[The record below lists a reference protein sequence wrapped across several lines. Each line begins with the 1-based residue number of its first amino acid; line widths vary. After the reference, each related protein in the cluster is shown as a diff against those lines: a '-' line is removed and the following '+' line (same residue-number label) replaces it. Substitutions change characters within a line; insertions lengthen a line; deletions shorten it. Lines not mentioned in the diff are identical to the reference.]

1 MKTEGGKKAVN
12 KWNGRAYKVA
22 EDKGSSVVLE
32 REDGSRFE
40 IAKSE
45 FMFSYKPKN

>member
-1 MKTEGGKKAVN
+1 MKAGKGNEAVN
-12 KWNGRAYKVA
+12 KWNGKAYKVA
-22 EDKGSSVVLE
+22 EDKGASVVLE

-45 FMFSYKPKN
+45 FMFSYKAKN